1 MDAFLKMG
9 ERRERG
15 TGGDKSGDL
24 RVGEGDG
31 GISVAKLFGVGD
43 GLAFDNEVGA

>member
-24 RVGEGDG
+24 RVGEGDDGAQERVASG
-31 GISVAKLFGVGD
+31 GELLKGCC
-43 GLAFDNEVGA
+43 